1 MKKLTGIG
9 IVLLFTFFFAACG
22 GSSDNPQDVAKDFLK
37 ALADKNYDKAKDL
50 GTDNTAMM
58 IGMIESMAK
67 MAPEGQDTDSGMG
80 DLDAIEWGET
90 KVDGDNAT
98 CFYST
103 PDKKDQKV
111 ELKKVDGKWKVDMK
125 KDM

>member
-50 GTDNTAMM
+50 GTENTAMM

-67 MAPEGQDTDSGMG
+67 MAPDSLQEEDNADM
-80 DLDAIEWGET
+80 DAIEWGDT
-90 KVDGDNAT
+90 KIDGDNAT
-98 CFYST
+98 CFYSS
-103 PDKKDQKV
+103 PDKKDQKLD
-111 ELKKVDGKWKVDMK
+111 LKKIDGKWKVDMK